1 MRLEVKI
8 VNEKFKVASA
18 SQARKFLD
26 CIVNFTVKLLFTA
39 SRPVVPGMARAGPT
53 GPGLPIAKMKLKFSK
68 KLAKFKNRRRR
79 CPPPLRAGST
89 FPWLGLGLVPTPASP
104 YKKMFYVVFYKIQ
117 AKNLFL
123 YFFICFLTK
132 NFSHLSKIAKAKAID
147 ESANMQLC
155 VKGRCFAPRAL
166 S

>member
-1 MRLEVKI
+1 MLALRLEVKI

-18 SQARKFLD
+18 SQARKFLNYCEFYSKVIIHCVEARCSRD
-26 CIVNFTVKLLFTA
+26 GTGRSHRAGLTYSQNEIEILQKISEIQEPAPKVPPPLL
-39 SRPVVPGMARAGPT
+39 RAGPT
-53 GPGLPIAKMKLKFSK
+53 FLGPGSCPPLHRPTKKCFMLFFTKYKLKI
-68 KLAKFKNRRRR
+68 
-79 CPPPLRAGST
+79 
-89 FPWLGLGLVPTPASP
+89 
-104 YKKMFYVVFYKIQ
+104 YFYI
-117 AKNLFL
+117 
-123 YFFICFLTK
+123 ICFLTK